1 VASAQIIDIDRLSQP
16 ISEDAPQG
24 SDPRRDRAPGSLYSS
39 IKDARNSARA
49 AERASLFDEDAR
61 AGIMAQWRPILQ
73 QAPKLLE
80 TQAKDLEIACWYLE
94 ALVRDSGFGGL
105 RDGIKL
111 IDALVEKF
119 WDGVYPEPDE
129 EDGLETRVAPL
140 TGLNGDGGEGTL
152 LAPLRNLAITAP
164 GSGSGNFDEY
174 TFWQYQ
180 QAVETD
186 KLADAN
192 ARQER
197 ANRLGFTLADIRQAV
212 QASPDAFYIELLD
225 DLDATLATY
234 KQLHDRLRQ
243 HCGGDA
249 PPSSAISGLLEDIQR
264 SLRFLTKEKLAHLQA
279 KSEPQAAEAQA
290 DATPASAG
298 AAPGAVTYAVAA
310 PAVGGGPVASRE
322 DALQRLA
329 ELAHFFR
336 VTEPHTPLAS
346 GIDRLVRWGRMN
358 VAELMAELMP
368 DSTARAIYGQLTGID
383 VNNPQSSGGNAVV
396 PVAIAAPVV
405 KAAAPVAAPAPT
417 PAATEEDDDLKW

>member
-1 VASAQIIDIDRLSQP
+1 MASAQIVDIDRLIQP
-16 ISEDAPQG
+16 ISEESPQG
-24 SDPRRDRAPGSLYSS
+24 TDPRSDRSAGSLYST
-39 IKDARNSARA
+39 IKDARNGARA
-49 AERASLFDEDAR
+49 AERASLFDEDAG

-94 ALVRDSGFGGL
+94 ALIRDSGFGGL
-105 RDGIKL
+105 RDGFVL
-111 IDALVEKF
+111 IDALVEKY
-119 WDGVYPEPDE
+119 WDGIYPEPDE

-152 LAPLRNLAITAP
+152 LAPLRNLPITAP
-164 GSGSGNFDEY
+164 GSSSGNFDEY

-186 KLADAN
+186 KLADAS
-192 ARQER
+192 AREER

-212 QASPDAFYIELLD
+212 LASPDSFYVELLD
-225 DLDATLATY
+225 DIEVIQATY

-243 HCGGDA
+243 HCGSDA
-249 PPSSAISGLLEDIQR
+249 PPSSSISSLIEEIQR
-264 SLRFLTKEKLAHLQA
+264 SLRFLTKDKLAHLQA
-279 KSEPQAAEAQA
+279 QPEPQAQ
-290 DATPASAG
+290 AG
-298 AAPGAVTYAVAA
+298 AATGAENSAAAGAAVTYAVAA

-322 DALQRLA
+322 EALQRLA

-346 GIDRLVRWGRMN
+346 GIERLVRWGRMS

-368 DSTARAIYGQLTGID
+368 DSTARAIYGQLTGVD
-383 VNNPQSSGGNAVV
+383 VNNPERSGDTGAAHRVV
-396 PVAIAAPVV
+396 IAPPVV
-405 KAAAPVAAPAPT
+405 ST
-417 PAATEEDDDLKW
+417 PAASAPAAVEEPENDLKW